1 MSGMGGRNRRALA
14 AVVLGGMATTLIG
27 LVMVLG
33 AGPAS
38 ADYPSGPPPTTTTT
52 APPLVLGVTIAPSQV
67 TTTVAPTT
75 TTAAPA
81 VLGQT
86 IAPSTV
92 APVKASLAFTGA
104 DIAGLVVIALV
115 LIAIGFGLRTA
126 GRRRHLS

>member
-1 MSGMGGRNRRALA
+1 
-14 AVVLGGMATTLIG
+14 MATTLIG
-27 LVMVLG
+27 LVMMLG
-33 AGPAS
+33 AGPAG
-38 ADYPSGPPPTTTTT
+38 AAYAPGAPPPTTTTST
-52 APPLVLGVTIAPSQV
+52 TILVLGETIAPSQV

-75 TTAAPA
+75 VAPTTTAAPTTTTAAAPA

-104 DIAGLVVIALV
+104 DIAGLVVIALA